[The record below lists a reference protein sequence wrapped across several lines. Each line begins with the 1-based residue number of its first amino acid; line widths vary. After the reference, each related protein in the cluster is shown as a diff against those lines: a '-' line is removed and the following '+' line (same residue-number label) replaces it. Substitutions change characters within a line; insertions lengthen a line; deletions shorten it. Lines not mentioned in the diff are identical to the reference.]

1 MGNGMMG
8 LGKLCQDRCSSFPKY
23 ECTGCVE
30 EHLRLLVSA
39 GGGSGLGFLPLAGLL
54 LLAA

>member
-1 MGNGMMG
+1 MMG